1 MNPFNR
7 NVVTIIQMGK
17 TDAKGFSWI
26 NGFVYLDFLNKRKAV
41 SIQVLHIFPYGRKLI
56 GRHKFY
62 TYSIIND
69 ISYLHHLDYHLSQGE
84 NTSIQTG
91 ATRFSAIH
99 LSKART
105 NCIRRQADKADIGNR
120 GRSQLGK
127 SLAHPILT
135 QFSFAE
141 LRHVGK

>member
-1 MNPFNR
+1 M
-7 NVVTIIQMGK
+7 
-17 TDAKGFSWI
+17 
-26 NGFVYLDFLNKRKAV
+26 DFLNKRKAV
-41 SIQVLHIFPYGRKLI
+41 SIQVLHIFSYGRKLI

-91 ATRFSAIH
+91 ATRFNAIH

-105 NCIRRQADKADIGNR
+105 NCIRRQVDKAVIGNR
-120 GRSQLGK
+120 GGGSQLGK